1 VAGAGAGRR
10 QPAAAF
16 SEYRGCGIWTEVDAR
31 RAWDTYRDGMTIA
44 ANASMQAAASLP
56 DRLRRSARDHP
67 YAFDASLGAGVFL
80 VSLVVSMTGPRES
93 SGAPGWLAVAGIVLA
108 SGMLVLRRRY
118 PVLVLVTTVLAAE
131 MCMAQLSGH
140 GDLLVVV
147 SPLIAIYTVAEGTR
161 RRRALLIGGLA
172 VLALAGVHMVV
183 KPTSW
188 IGPDNLTLAALG
200 GLAVAAGDAARN
212 RRSYL
217 AEVEER
223 ARRAEQTRELEAQRR
238 VTDERLRIARDLHDS
253 VGHHLALIN
262 VQAAAARY
270 LLDADPDQARTA
282 LGHINSATRS
292 ALDELRDTIGLLRM
306 PGEPVAPITPALGL
320 NGLNELIA
328 SFRRSGLDIAERTTG
343 PARELPP
350 AADLTA
356 YRVIQE
362 SLTNICKHAASKTA
376 RIQFTYEPELLRIT
390 IDDDGPLAVRPVA
403 GHGIVGM
410 RERVSALGGELHAG
424 PRPAGGFRV
433 NATLPLPAGR
443 P

>member
-1 VAGAGAGRR
+1 
-10 QPAAAF
+10 
-16 SEYRGCGIWTEVDAR
+16 
-31 RAWDTYRDGMTIA
+31 MTIA
-44 ANASMQAAASLP
+44 ANANLQAAPSFP

-67 YAFDASLGAGVFL
+67 YGFDAGLAVGVFL
-80 VSLVVSMTGPRES
+80 VSLLASMTGPAES
-93 SGAPGWLAVAGIVLA
+93 SGPPNWLAVVCTVVA

-118 PVLVLVTTVLAAE
+118 PVLVLVTTLLAAE
-131 MCMAQLSGH
+131 VCMAQLSGH
-140 GDLLVVV
+140 GDLLVVLA
-147 SPLIAIYTVAEGTR
+147 PLIALYTVAEGTQ

-172 VLALAGVHMVV
+172 VLALAGVHMVA
-183 KPTSW
+183 KPDSW

-282 LGHINSATRS
+282 LGHINTATRS

-306 PGEPVAPITPALGL
+306 PGEPVAPVTPALGL
-320 NGLNELIA
+320 RSLTELIA
-328 SFRRSGLDIAERTTG
+328 SFRRSGLDIDELVTG
-343 PARELPP
+343 AAQNLPP

-356 YRVIQE
+356 YRVVQE
-362 SLTNICKHAASKTA
+362 SLTNICKHAESKTA
-376 RIQFTYEPELLRIT
+376 RIRVAYEAELLRIT
-390 IDDDGPLAVRPVA
+390 VDDDGPRLGPIRD

-410 RERVSALGGELHAG
+410 RERVGALGGSLHAG
-424 PRPAGGFRV
+424 PSDRGFRV
-433 NATLPLPAGR
+433 CAIIPLVAGSS
-443 P
+443 